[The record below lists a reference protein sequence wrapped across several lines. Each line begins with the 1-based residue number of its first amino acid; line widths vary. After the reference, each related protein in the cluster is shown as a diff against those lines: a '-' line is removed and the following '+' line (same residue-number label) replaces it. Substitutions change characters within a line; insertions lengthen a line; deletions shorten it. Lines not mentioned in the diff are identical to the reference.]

1 MTHKIEY
8 DQNDAAARILYAK
21 VNPTDKF
28 AFPILANSGGSLSVQ
43 ILDPAGIPAE
53 VDNSTHTLQTITYEH
68 HEIHSGS
75 HYTVHGYVDI
85 PGADDVLDF
94 TWQMPNTTKWI
105 HWNWSIEFEKGCTF
119 YIYEGVIA
127 TNPLANPATPINSN
141 RNSLNTS
148 GTIMLYEIQANLAA
162 ANADTSVTGS
172 TLLISGKLGDNR
184 TAGDASRENEFVLKQ
199 GALYCLR
206 AATTG
211 AGWFNFDMQWY
222 EHTDKD

>member
-75 HYTVHGYVDI
+75 HYFIGR
-85 PGADDVLDF
+85 ASSLALSAVLDVQVQ
-94 TWQMPNTTKWI
+94 TPNTTKWS
-105 HWNWSIEFEKGCTF
+105 HLTF
-119 YIYEGVIA
+119 QLQCSAETAWWIYEDVSFTLTGS
-127 TNPLANPATPINSN
+127 TLTPYNNN
-141 RNSLNTS
+141 RNSANTS
-148 GTIMLYEIQANLAA
+148 GTIFYQIANASVAL
-162 ANADTSVTGS
+162 ANADTNITGS
-172 TLLISGKLGDNR
+172 TLLIQGVIGD
-184 TAGDASRENEFVLKQ
+184 GREGGQDERSKELILKQ
-199 GALYCLR
+199 NTKYLFR
-206 AATTG
+206 AESLS
-211 AGWFNFDMQWY
+211 AGQVGYNIEWY